1 MKKVR
6 KKTARTVRTMLQ
18 HEYPYPHEHSQHAVL
33 AVIAVT
39 VFFIF
44 SDNLHIVLH
53 KLDTNIKWWSIYG
66 FLLGFFYFFSSPF
79 LSSTIQPSYSNFSRW
94 YVGWLLVAAVYHLPS
109 FQSMGVDMRMN
120 LSLFLTLFLASVLVL
135 ALFHI
140 AFLALWYLGFAARLA
155 GKRPEILTILQNS
168 AVLSIACCAF
178 YSHCGNQAPDQ
189 PGIFQRQRS
198 VFDDLPKWFAGLK
211 NVHLA
216 KEQMCTEWLAPV
228 GTAADYPVFSKWALY
243 GERVCNDACVG
254 GPTDI
259 ISPVYSLW
267 ATFIGLYVANYVV
280 ERSTGWALTH
290 PPPEPKNG
298 PQKITV
304 TAPDFLDMVPWYSG
318 TSADLFKT
326 AFDLLVSLTL
336 FLGRF
341 DMRTMQAAMTQA
353 NQHNKDDGFLY
364 DHLSKRKD
372 LWFDFMADTGDGGNS
387 TYSVARLLAQP
398 SLKMGKIELPRGD
411 LLIIGGDL
419 AYPNPSTYSYERRLF
434 QPFEYALQP
443 PSWYKPE
450 HIAVTKPE
458 LPEGVYSLE
467 NFGGPQCFAI
477 PGNHDWFDGLDTF
490 MRYICHR
497 SWLGGWL
504 LPQQKSYFALRL
516 PQGWWV
522 FGLDQAL
529 HGDIDI
535 FQFKYFTDIVREHVG
550 ENDSV
555 ILVTHEPNWLLDWY
569 WDSGTGRNVAHFIED
584 HLKGRCRL
592 RIAGDLH
599 NYMRHKLVSGSPTS
613 VEHLVVN
620 GSGGAFLHPTHVFG
634 GFNKFQDGV
643 YEKKLAYPSLEESEQ
658 IAWGNILKFR
668 KKNWRFDVIGGLVYF
683 ILVFSMFPQCELD
696 QVLQDDTMLGH
707 VWEFGATMGRAFLD
721 MLEHSYVSVSGALML
736 AFCSVAFVPVKVSRS
751 KRIVIGLLH
760 FAAHLSSAIAYM
772 ILLEI
777 GIETC
782 VRHGQL
788 GTSGYHSLYSFYH
801 TKEGEHFPDPTG
813 LRARIEYLTMGF
825 YPACIKYLMAAFDI
839 PEVMAVT
846 RSNICKSGMNSLPR
860 GFVLAY
866 YTSVFLYYWVF
877 STPVVSLVFG
887 TYLYA
892 CINWFHLHFDEA
904 FSSLRIANYK
914 SFNRFH
920 INADGDLHVYT
931 LAVDKVP
938 KEWALDPEWESEQ
951 ASKGNVP
958 SYKRDCP
965 SLWTPVGHI
974 RDRFSRV
981 RVIDEFSIPKH
992 RSKLGNGATEKAV
1005 ANSAEGHALDQDDP
1019 TVLALNH
1026 LKAKVSKD
1034 TEAGSDRSSSGLHS
1048 LATPHESDW
1057 IRSSVAENSSVV
1069 HNGKIHVKM
1078 FDYSGESDT
1087 SSSSYC

>member
-1 MKKVR
+1 MGKTMKKV
-6 KKTARTVRTMLQ
+6 KKRTVRRVRTMLQ
-18 HEYPYPHEHSQHAVL
+18 HEYPYPHEHSQHAL
-33 AVIAVT
+33 IAV
-39 VFFIF
+39 VAVALFFIF

-79 LSSTIQPSYSNFSRW
+79 LGSTIQPSYSNFSRW
-94 YVGWLLVAAVYHLPS
+94 YVGWLLIAAVYHLPS
-109 FQSMGVDMRMN
+109 FQSMGVDIRMN
-120 LSLFLTLFLASVLVL
+120 LSLFLTLFVASVLVL
-135 ALFHI
+135 VLFHV
-140 AFLALWYLGFAARLA
+140 AFLGLWYLGFAARLA

-178 YSHCGNQAPDQ
+178 YSHCGNQAPAQ

-198 VFDDLPKWFAGLK
+198 MFEDLPKWFAGLQ
-211 NVHLA
+211 NMHHA
-216 KEQMCTEWLAPV
+216 KEQMCTEWLGPV

-243 GERVCNDACVG
+243 GELVCNDGCVG

-290 PPPEPKNG
+290 PQPETKNG
-298 PQKITV
+298 PQKTTV
-304 TAPDFLDMVPWYSG
+304 TAPEFLDMVPWYSG

-326 AFDLLVSLTL
+326 AFDLLVSVTL

-353 NQHNKDDGFLY
+353 NQYKDDGFFY
-364 DHLSKRKD
+364 DHLSKRD
-372 LWFDFMADTGDGGNS
+372 GLWFDFMADTGDGGNS

-398 SLKMGKIELPRGD
+398 FLKMGKTELPRGD

-434 QPFEYALQP
+434 LPFEYAMQP
-443 PSWYKPE
+443 PVWYKPE

-458 LPEGVYSLE
+458 LPEGVHSLE
-467 NFGGPQCFAI
+467 EFRAPQCFAI

-516 PQGWWV
+516 PCGWWI
-522 FGLDQAL
+522 FGFDQAL

-535 FQFKYFTDIVREHVG
+535 FQFKYFTEIVKEHVG
-550 ENDSV
+550 EDDSV

-569 WDSGTGRNVAHFIED
+569 WDSTTGSNVAHFVE
-584 HLKGRCRL
+584 HYLKGRCRL

-599 NYMRHKLVSGSPTS
+599 NYMRHKLVSGSSTS
-613 VEHLVVN
+613 VEHLIVN

-643 YEKKLAYPSLEESEQ
+643 YEKKFAYPSFKESEQ

-668 KKNWRFDVIGGLVYF
+668 KKNWRFDVIGGVVYF

-696 QVLQDDTMLGH
+696 QVLRDDTMLGH

-721 MLEHSYVSVSGALML
+721 MLEHSYVSVTGALVL
-736 AFCSVAFVPVKVSRS
+736 VILSIQFVPVKVSRS

-760 FAAHLSSAIAYM
+760 FAAHLTSAIAYM

-777 GIETC
+777 GIEIC
-782 VRHGQL
+782 VRHDLL

-813 LRARIEYLTMGF
+813 LRARIEYWTMGF
-825 YPACIKYLMAAFDI
+825 YPACIKYLMAAFDV

-846 RSNICKSGMNSLPR
+846 RANICKSGMDSLPR

-866 YTSVFLYYWVF
+866 YASVFLYYWVF

-887 TYLYA
+887 SYLYA

-920 INADGDLHVYT
+920 INSDGDLHVYT
-931 LAVDKVP
+931 LAADKVP
-938 KEWALDPEWESEQ
+938 KEWALDPEWEAEQ
-951 ASKGNVP
+951 AEKPDLP
-958 SYKRDCP
+958 SHKRSCP
-965 SLWTPVGHI
+965 SQWTPVGHI
-974 RDRFSRV
+974 RDRFSKV
-981 RVIDEFSIPKH
+981 RVIDEFVIPKR
-992 RSKLGNGATEKAV
+992 RSPMSNGASEKGT
-1005 ANSAEGHALDQDDP
+1005 ANSTKGHGFDEDD
-1019 TVLALNH
+1019 
-1026 LKAKVSKD
+1026 LKERVAKD
-1034 TEAGSDRSSSGLHS
+1034 TEADGSLGNSGLHFQTS
-1048 LATPHESDW
+1048 SQQSNWTWSDE
-1057 IRSSVAENSSVV
+1057 VEENSKGGRSVV
-1069 HNGKIHVKM
+1069 YDTNDHVKM
-1078 FDYSGESDT
+1078 FDTSGESDT
-1087 SSSSYC
+1087 STSSY